1 MLREVWWQGAEEPER
16 EVQNVYQELI
26 PRQYTSS
33 HYEHSKKAV
42 ILYLELPFRGVLF
55 VVGTLLNLLR
65 PLVSKAAVGDVLQE
79 LLRRFRKSIG
89 ASGRLCLLLLIFS
102 MFNAEEYRN
111 TVWLG
116 KKHPPLVR
124 RGWPSH
130 ARLTQ
135 ELQRLRVRHPPMDN
149 IDPQ

>member
-42 ILYLELPFRGVLF
+42 ILYPELPFRGVLF

-111 TVWLG
+111 TVWFG
-116 KKHPPLVR
+116 KKASSSGAQGLAEPCQA
-124 RGWPSH
+124 H
-130 ARLTQ
+130 ARTPKATSSPSADGQ
-135 ELQRLRVRHPPMDN
+135 H
-149 IDPQ
+149 

>member
-1 MLREVWWQGAEEPER
+1 M
-16 EVQNVYQELI
+16 
-26 PRQYTSS
+26 
-33 HYEHSKKAV
+33 AV
-42 ILYLELPFRGVLF
+42 VLFCYLYLELPFPGVLF
-55 VVGTLLNLLR
+55 VVGTLVQLVQ

-89 ASGRLCLLLLIFS
+89 ASSGFLLLLSSAHDFSVFS
-102 MFNAEEYRN
+102 MQKN
-111 TVWLG
+111 TETRSGWG
-116 KKHPPLVR
+116 RKKHPPLVHL
-124 RGWPSH
+124 GWPSH